1 MVIPLPF
8 LIEPFQRIATDIM
21 AHLPIVIRDK

>member
-8 LIEPFQRIATDIM
+8 VKEPIQRIATDIM
-21 AHLPIVIRDK
+21 AHLPILIRDK